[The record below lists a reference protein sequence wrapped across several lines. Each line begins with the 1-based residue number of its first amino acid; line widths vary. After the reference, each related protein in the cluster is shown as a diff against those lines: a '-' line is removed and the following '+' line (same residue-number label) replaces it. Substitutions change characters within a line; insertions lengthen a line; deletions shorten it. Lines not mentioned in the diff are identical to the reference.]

1 MHPEVVIEVP
11 TLILNRP
18 VTKNSS
24 ARFRSLPTSKL
35 STSSTPPEQ
44 AVMYASDSELHHYT
58 FQWSFRCNRLL
69 NEKKLLSAQTQV
81 LTHIRADRIKATS
94 EIVYSKRNSLLCDA
108 FILQKSSNRIPY
120 SDFLLTPAATPLN
133 DLIYHTPV
141 NEPVTVRDLKGVFGI
156 IDLEGVARTW
166 ATNVVEPQLDD
177 SILRVSPPS
186 VPFSDA
192 TIFKCKFC
200 ALALWGSSVY
210 LYQCLTPDSTPMS
223 TLTPPAWKSAKYHN

>member
-1 MHPEVVIEVP
+1 MGKISKVIRFSPFLFP
-11 TLILNRP
+11 TVLQAHRQINP
-18 VTKNSS
+18 S
-24 ARFRSLPTSKL
+24 A
-35 STSSTPPEQ
+35 E
-44 AVMYASDSELHHYT
+44 
-58 FQWSFRCNRLL
+58 
-69 NEKKLLSAQTQV
+69 V

-166 ATNVVEPQLDD
+166 AKDVVEPQLDD

-186 VPFSDA
+186 APLSNA

-200 ALALWGSSVY
+200 ALVLWGSSIY
-210 LYQCLTPDSTPMS
+210 LHQCLTPDSTPMS
-223 TLTPPAWKSAKYHN
+223 TLTPPGWKYAKYHN